1 MMKRGMNLQ
10 FFYSGRYLPHRRMVF
25 LAVIL
30 TLILTL
36 WPEWVY
42 QALAAPDPKPV
53 EIEALRTENSKTFLK
68 PDQKTYVLQEYLE
81 PIHYKQNGKW
91 VDINNNVQAAG
102 KSALDSDL
110 PYINGGNRFR
120 VGFANHSRGKK
131 WCASV

>member
-1 MMKRGMNLQ
+1 LLQKKGDSLKERGMSLQ

-36 WPEWVY
+36 WPDWVY

-68 PDQKTYVLQEYLE
+68 PDQKTYVLEGNKKGVE
-81 PIHYKQNGKW
+81 
-91 VDINNNVQAAG
+91 G
-102 KSALDSDL
+102 KSDT
-110 PYINGGNRFR
+110 I
-120 VGFANHSRGKK
+120 SR
-131 WCASV
+131 S